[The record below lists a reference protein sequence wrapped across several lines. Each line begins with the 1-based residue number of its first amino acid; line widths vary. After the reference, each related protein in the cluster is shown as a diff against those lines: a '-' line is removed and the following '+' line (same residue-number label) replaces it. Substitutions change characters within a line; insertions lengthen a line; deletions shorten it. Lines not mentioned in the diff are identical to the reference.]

1 MRLVVLLFI
10 LYTVQAD
17 VLLAACQK
25 VFATH
30 DGSYLAVLSTDM
42 TLHLNNQ
49 LKKVTGIEPESDW
62 NITIVRELPDS
73 QLTELLLLALIGNY
87 TTGAS
92 QSWQQPCKTVI
103 NAKTGLFQ
111 VFDDR
116 SLADEILSVLVI
128 VFCVIKFK
136 QLLEST

>member
-1 MRLVVLLFI
+1 MRYILLLLVICTVHGDILL
-10 LYTVQAD
+10 D
-17 VLLAACQK
+17 SCRK

-30 DGSYLAVLSTDM
+30 DGSYLLVLNTDM

-49 LKKVTGIEPESDW
+49 LKKVVGIEPVNDW
-62 NITIVRELPDS
+62 NITLVRELSDN
-73 QLTELLLLALIGNY
+73 QLTELMLLALIGNY

-111 VFDDR
+111 IFDDR
-116 SLADEILSVLVI
+116 SIADEILSVIVI
-128 VFCVIKFK
+128 LFCIMKFK
-136 QLLEST
+136 QLLESV

>member
-1 MRLVVLLFI
+1 
-10 LYTVQAD
+10 
-17 VLLAACQK
+17 
-25 VFATH
+25 
-30 DGSYLAVLSTDM
+30 M